1 MRNNYNYYPNNY
13 DRMDYDEFINNLN
26 FPQNMMQN
34 QIQNNQAQQSN
45 NTLYGPYEGYIKGNL
60 FKNLYEEYK
69 DYQPAKLLPKSEEEE
84 ALLNLNQMQFAM
96 HEANLY
102 LDVYP
107 TDNNMMN
114 EYNKTRINYNNMLR
128 EYQNKYGSLLVNS
141 DSLNQ
146 IPFGWEEEV
155 WPWDRR
161 GL

>member
-13 DRMDYDEFINNLN
+13 NRMDYDEFINNLN

-34 QIQNNQAQQSN
+34 NQTQQSN

-107 TDNNMMN
+107 NDRGALELFNQYRMQAD
-114 EYNKTRINYNNMLR
+114 EYTKKY
-128 EYQNKYGSLLVNS
+128 ESKYGPLELTSN
-141 DSLNQ
+141 SLNTF
-146 IPFGWEEEV
+146 PWAWDNSP
-155 WPWDRR
+155 WPWEKK
-161 GL
+161 